1 MNLTSPQLEIQAFY
15 DKRTNYDNNLTVRRA
30 LRLVELAPQLQPGQ
44 RVLDLATGTA
54 IIAIAVSPQVGD
66 EGDVIGVDFS
76 AVMLDQARQ
85 KIANAGLNNIQLI
98 EADAEKIDFPDCY
111 FDGIFCS
118 SAIVLFPDIPALLTK
133 GYRWLKPDGFM
144 AFSAYAETSH
154 FTPLIAKVCANN
166 GILLPNLHEP
176 VGSSEKCYHQF
187 QQAGF
192 PEIDIKTEQFGRFLS
207 LDEAKQFWKGTWLH
221 PNGHPLSEL
230 TPEQTQ
236 NLTAEFQ
243 RQIETLA
250 TEDGVGLDITMFFA
264 IAHK

>member
-1 MNLTSPQLEIQAFY
+1 MNLSSPQLEIQACY
-15 DKRTNYDNNLTVRRA
+15 DQRTNYDNHLTVRRA

-76 AVMLDQARQ
+76 AVMLDQARR

-98 EADAEKIDFPDCY
+98 EADVETIDFPEY
-111 FDGIFCS
+111 HFDGIFCS
-118 SAIVLFPDIPALLTK
+118 SAIVLFQDIPALLTK
-133 GYRWLKPDGFM
+133 GYRWLKPDGFI
-144 AFSAYAETSH
+144 AFSAYAEMSH
-154 FTPLIAKVCANN
+154 LTPLIAKVCANN

-176 VGSSEKCYHQF
+176 VGSSEKCYHQL
-187 QQAGF
+187 QKAGF
-192 PEIDIKTEQFGRFLS
+192 AQIDIKTEQFGRFLS
-207 LDEAKQFWKGTWLH
+207 LEEAKQFWKGTWLH
-221 PNGHPLSEL
+221 PTGHPLSEL
-230 TPEQTQ
+230 TAEQTE

-250 TEDGVGLDITMFFA
+250 TADGVWLDITMFLA